1 MTDGGADMQ
10 RADGRGAGE
19 VLSRGISPSEST
31 EGAITDA
38 LGILGGLDLAR
49 FDDSFVCDLTLP
61 IGSTDP
67 GILAAIILSFVQEGG
82 SSLQINTLN
91 VEHLLEAKANPA
103 LHRDIVVRVCGYSE
117 RFCFLSPTVQDEV
130 IHRAIRSR

>member
-1 MTDGGADMQ
+1 MDFEKKVAVVSGG
-10 RADGRGAGE
+10 
-19 VLSRGISPSEST
+19 SSGI
-31 EGAITDA
+31 
-38 LGILGGLDLAR
+38 GLLFAR
-49 FDDSFVCDLTLP
+49 C
-61 IGSTDP
+61 
-67 GILAAIILSFVQEGG
+67 FVQEGG